1 MLRMRHTY
9 QFGSVETA
17 KMIMTTTLLR
27 RLLRLLVVPCL
38 ACMTL
43 LALAAPVQA
52 QTVVVMVNGDPITEF
67 DIEQRTKLDFLSS
80 HKQAPRQEIISQLID
95 DKVKIKEA
103 KKFGVDPTSSDVDQA
118 YGEMASRMHITA
130 DQLSATLER
139 AGIRPET
146 LKARVKSDLVWGS
159 LVRGRYKER
168 LQVGEKDV
176 ADRVKAEGG
185 DGEQQGEAFEYRLQ
199 PVVLIVPRG
208 SAPAAMEARAKEA
221 EALRAR
227 VQTCQEAS
235 NYFKSMQNAAIR
247 DPVIK
252 TSADIP
258 ANLRKVLD
266 DTPVGHLTPPEITK
280 DGVQMVALCGRKATT
295 IDSPKRKEMR
305 DRLYAQKYQQTSD
318 NYLKDIRKQAMI
330 EYRQTSAE
338 DSGADESSG
347 KKSKGRRN

>member
-1 MLRMRHTY
+1 
-9 QFGSVETA
+9 
-17 KMIMTTTLLR
+17 MIMTTTILR
-27 RLLRLLVVPCL
+27 RVLRLLAAPCA
-38 ACMTL
+38 ACTIL
-43 LALAAPVQA
+43 FALAGPAQA

-80 HKQAPRQEIISQLID
+80 HKQAPRPEIINQLID

-103 KKFGVDPTSSDVDQA
+103 KKFGVDPSSSDVDQA

-185 DGEQQGEAFEYRLQ
+185 EAADQQGDAFEYRLQ

-208 SAPAAMEARAKEA
+208 SAPAAIEARAKEA

-227 VQTCQEAS
+227 VQTCADAS

-295 IDSPKRKEMR
+295 IDTPKRKEMR

-338 DSGADESSG
+338 DSGEEG